1 MSTASVSDAC
11 VECPA
16 CQATLADWSAR
27 CPRCRYHPDCDD
39 RDCYN
44 RAQDDVALLLR
55 YDAAPR
61 IRPGAAPGREQAGRE
76 YSWRRFLPAALRRLG
91 VSAN

>member
-1 MSTASVSDAC
+1 MFTASASGAC

-16 CQATLADWSAR
+16 CRATLTDWSAR
-27 CPRCRYHPDCDD
+27 CPKCRYHPDCDD

-44 RAQDDVALLLR
+44 RAQDDVAMLLR

-61 IRPGAAPGREQAGRE
+61 VRRAPATGLGHA
-76 YSWRRFLPAALRRLG
+76 WRRLLPAALRRPG
-91 VSAN
+91 ASAN

>member
-11 VECPA
+11 VECPT
-16 CQATLADWSAR
+16 CHATLTDWSAR

-61 IRPGAAPGREQAGRE
+61 TRPPAATAGLGHA
-76 YSWRRFLPAALRRLG
+76 WRRFLPATLRRLG

>member
-1 MSTASVSDAC
+1 MFTASVYDAR
-11 VECPA
+11 VQCPS
-16 CQATLADWSAR
+16 CRATLTDWSAR

-55 YDAAPR
+55 LDAAPR
-61 IRPGAAPGREQAGRE
+61 SRPAVSDGRGPAGCDH
-76 YSWRRFLPAALRRLG
+76 SWRRFLPAPLRRLG